1 MAMKSFRQ
9 YLAESTREYGYV
21 IKLAAEPSDEQLDAA
36 ELYLSQ
42 FGLVEMTQPVWLKD
56 DKLDFVDQQNVQIWQ
71 INFVTTMPL
80 SSYIT
85 MEGLRGVLNVPEK
98 NIVVRT
104 ATEPVEEY
112 ADDYMTDLGFQTIAK
127 DKDLKSMGR
136 LSTDRMYQDIEQPI
150 VTDIYGDAYNKRF
163 LDYLAGVKATRPTDE
178 VDSSQPLFSW
188 LELSKVAPH
197 EPVQDMADFN
207 ARYDTPK
214 PVYKPSSKDVA
225 DPTPRSG
232 LGAEGNFDDGAQI
245 MYRFYKDRDG
255 KRVNMGAPK
264 APNKPEFVRKG

>member
-1 MAMKSFRQ
+1 MKSFRE

-36 ELYLSQ
+36 ERYLTQ
-42 FGLVEMTQPVWLKD
+42 FGLVEMTVPVVLSGD
-56 DKLDFVDQQNVQIWQ
+56 TRDFIDEPNQTVWQ

-85 MEGLRGVLNVPEK
+85 MEGLREVLNVPEK

-112 ADDYMTDLGFQTIAK
+112 TDDFMTDRGFQKIAK
-127 DKDLKSMGR
+127 DDNLTSAAR
-136 LSTDRMYQDIEQPI
+136 LDTDRFYQDIEQP
-150 VTDIYGDAYNKRF
+150 VAKDIYGDSYNKRF
-163 LDYLAGVKATRPTDE
+163 LDYLAGVKATRHTDE
-178 VDSSQPLFSW
+178 YHAPAPLFSW
-188 LELSKVAPH
+188 MDMHKVSPR

-207 ARYDTPK
+207 AQYNTPK
-214 PVYKPSSKDVA
+214 PVTRANATMPD
-225 DPTPRSG
+225 DPTPHSG
-232 LGAEGNFDDGAQI
+232 LGPEGNFDDGAQI

-264 APNKPEFVRKG
+264 APNKPQFVRKG